1 MNKVISLSINNLT
14 FVNNFSAVMG
24 HVMSC
29 GLELIATGKGID
41 VDEELRNNVQVL
53 ESLAAKSNITDR
65 EQLHVKAV
73 KEWAEG

>member
-1 MNKVISLSINNLT
+1 
-14 FVNNFSAVMG
+14 
-24 HVMSC
+24 MSC
-29 GLELIATGKGID
+29 GLELIATGKGIH
-41 VDEELRNNVQVL
+41 VDEELRNNMQVL